1 MSWPALREELDLLTG
16 PTQPNAHPSW
26 IIHDPVRHQFHRIDW
41 QGFEILSRWDLKDIA
56 AIVASVNRDT
66 ALDIVEDD
74 VKQVLKFLED
84 QELINQ
90 PGSEASTKMAER
102 LQARKSSWWKWL
114 IHHYLF
120 FRIPLVR
127 PDGWLERWS
136 KVGNFFFSRFFTLIT
151 LFALIVGVFYVSRQ
165 WDHFKSAL
173 VDTFSLQ
180 GLAAYGVALI
190 AVKILHE
197 LGHGFV
203 AKKHGCRVPAMGVAF
218 LVMFPMAYTDTNE
231 AWTVKE
237 RWKRFEISSAGIKT
251 ELIIASWATFLWAM
265 LPDGAIRSAVFFLA
279 AVSWVISVALNASP
293 FMRFDGYFILSDLL
307 DFPNLHGRSFA
318 LARWKMRE
326 WLFALHEPAPEEFEP
341 WKERALVA
349 FAFATWLYRLIL
361 FVSIA
366 LLIYFMFTKLLG
378 ILLFMIEIYWF
389 ILSPVRSELMQWW
402 ERREVIRQSA
412 RARLTGA
419 VCVAFIALFILPMPA
434 RILTSGILQPGEVW
448 SVVAPGPS
456 RLISLDAKDGALVT
470 QGQPLLL
477 LEPPDVLAD
486 VSVTGAR
493 LERLDWQAQSASQ
506 VEAVSAPMALSN
518 SQFKGA
524 AAEATRARQSLERY
538 HPKAPFAG
546 VYRHANP
553 DTLPGQWIAKNETI
567 GLVIGPDPWK
577 IEAWVDEHERKRL
590 NVGDVATFYTPSL
603 SRPVRALVADI
614 DEDATRELPD
624 GMLAA
629 PYGGPI
635 LVRQQ
640 QGRWLPERAMYRVI
654 LTPDR
659 SRVLPVEQV
668 LRGELSISA
677 EWESIAGRYLK
688 TAISTLLREFSP

>member
-1 MSWPALREELDLLTG
+1 MTWPTLREELDLLPG

-41 QGFEILSRWDLKDIA
+41 QGFEILSRWELKDA
-56 AIVASVNRDT
+56 TAIVSSVNRDT
-66 ALDIVEDD
+66 PLNIVEDD
-74 VKQVLKFLED
+74 VKHVLKFVEE

-120 FRIPLVR
+120 FRVPLVR
-127 PDGWLERWS
+127 PDAWLERWS
-136 KVGNFFFSRFFTLIT
+136 KVGNFVFSRFFTAIT
-151 LFALIVGVFYVSRQ
+151 LFVLIVGIFYVSRQ

-279 AVSWVISVALNASP
+279 AVSWIISVALNASP

-326 WLFALHEPAPEEFEP
+326 WLFALHEPAPEVFEP

-349 FAFATWLYRLIL
+349 FAFATWLYRLVL
-361 FVSIA
+361 FIGIA

-378 ILLFMIEIYWF
+378 ILLFIIEIYWF
-389 ILSPVRSELMQWW
+389 ILSPVRSEFMQWW
-402 ERREVIRQSA
+402 ERREAIRNST
-412 RARLTGA
+412 RARWVGG
-419 VCVAFIALFILPMPA
+419 VSVGFIALFILPLPA
-434 RILTSGILQPGEVW
+434 HIVTSGVFQPSEVW

-456 RLISLDAKDGALVT
+456 KLMSLNVKNGALVT
-470 QGQPLLL
+470 QGQSLLI

-493 LERLDWQAQSASQ
+493 LERLDWQARSASQ
-506 VEAVSAPMALSN
+506 VEAASVPMALSN

-538 HPKAPFAG
+538 QPKAPFAG

-577 IEAWVDEHERKRL
+577 IETWVDEHERKRL
-590 NVGDVATFYTPSL
+590 SVGDVATFYTPSL

-654 LTPDR
+654 LSPDR
-659 SRVLPVEQV
+659 SRVLPTDQV

-688 TAISTLLREFSP
+688 SAVSTLLREFSP